1 MHQYIPCGSFS
12 VSCIIVVAIN
22 TIKVGRVES
31 ATSSQSDESTTEIG
45 NHTNTKVLGFE
56 FLPVHEF

>member
-22 TIKVGRVES
+22 AIKVVRVES

-45 NHTNTKVLGFE
+45 NHTNTKVLGF
-56 FLPVHEF
+56 